1 MGTAKKASLEDT
13 WELLGELISS
23 QKETDRQLKE
33 TDRQIEK
40 LGKSQEETD
49 RQLKATDRQL
59 KATDRRFNSQWGKLI
74 ESLVEGDIVNKFS
87 ERGIKVQGTTQ
98 RLKKLF
104 EGKEYEF
111 DIIAHNGDEIVVVEV
126 KTTLDV
132 DKVDHFIE
140 KLKMFKNIY
149 PEYAD
154 KKIYGAVAYLV
165 ADSASDKYSQNQ
177 KLFVIRATG
186 NSSTIVNPSNFEARI
201 F

>member
-40 LGKSQEETD
+40 LGKSQE
-49 RQLKATDRQL
+49 ATDRQL

-186 NSSTIVNPSNFEARI
+186 NSSTIVNPPNFEARV

>member
-40 LGKSQEETD
+40 LGKSQE
-49 RQLKATDRQL
+49 ATDRQL

-140 KLKMFKNIY
+140 KLKIFKNIY

-186 NSSTIVNPSNFEARI
+186 NSSAIVNPPNFEARI

>member
-40 LGKSQEETD
+40 LGKSQE
-49 RQLKATDRQL
+49 ATDRQL

-140 KLKMFKNIY
+140 KLKIFKNIY